1 MCELRSLLLP
11 TRKQILI
18 ESCAGQ
24 YRETLTELLARIRAP
39 EGANLLQRAIAFIEE
54 QLVDLSD
61 ECPTELI
68 RNYRNAARHCLK
80 LIGRYRELSDES
92 DRHSDKID
100 ADRAYQSFAAE
111 RADMG
116 WENDTLRLTLL
127 LLLLQSEPDS
137 LDINILL
144 DGIDKAKT
152 IKTIQQPATPLRRLR
167 IYAHFLKELSSVD
180 SKVAPI
186 GALVERISSQLVVAA
201 PDPSTYTLTKEESDA
216 IEQAVQASRPKEREL
231 SPTEALKKEVTRI
244 STRIGSSIR
253 HIHRP
258 LIHYVP
264 HLSEARDFLAFLRSE
279 DKETS
284 DWVTVHALMSTFAL
298 PLLGMPTNRPV
309 HSRVTLVGNGLQ
321 IAAPRLRKRKADAES
336 GPAYEVVAD
345 ELNLPL
351 PRKLAHAADRFREA
365 GSELQGRANRAFN
378 SVARKSIYQFGYGFR
393 LNALHRLLPLRLGN
407 GTTVDATFLHLL
419 GLKEIERRDAGIH
432 YFSPSIHQIIT
443 VYRNGVAKLA
453 LELGLESWLDEGW
466 TDTPEQPGCFGASA
480 RPSSAALRN
489 LVTFLRTHAENT
501 RGNRPLPVR
510 IAAYNAQAALVT
522 VLFLASTGGRPVG
535 EVFPTNTAWDAA
547 NRVMLLSEKDSLLYR
562 STRLLFGPELLV
574 AEVEDLHKRRANLE
588 VQYGRRFNPEFAVTL
603 LAADG
608 TELPPTIANLRAMIP
623 GFSELWPWPNDILRH
638 HFRSRL
644 WELGTEAWALDAAMG
659 HFPKSKTPDTS
670 LATRPIG
677 ESVIPVLSHVD
688 TLLNEIGF

>member
-1 MCELRSLLLP
+1 MLP
-11 TRKQILI
+11 TRKQVILD
-18 ESCAGQ
+18 SCASQ
-24 YRETLTELLARIRAP
+24 YREKLTELLGRIRTP
-39 EGANLLQRAIAFIEE
+39 DGANLLQRAIAFIEE
-54 QLVDLSD
+54 QLVELSD

-68 RNYRNAARHCLK
+68 KNYRDAARHCIK
-80 LIGRYRELSDES
+80 LLARHRDMSDES
-92 DRHSDKID
+92 DRHADTIG
-100 ADRAYQSFAAE
+100 ADRIYKAFAVEQAE
-111 RADMG
+111 SR
-116 WENDTLRLTLL
+116 WESDTLRLTLFL
-127 LLLLQSEPDS
+127 VLLQGEPDS
-137 LDINILL
+137 PDIEILL
-144 DGIDKAKT
+144 AGIDKTK
-152 IKTIQQPATPLRRLR
+152 IFENHQLPATPLRRLQF
-167 IYAHFLKELSSVD
+167 YSHFLRELSPFD
-180 SKVAPI
+180 SKMAAI
-186 GALVERISSQLVVAA
+186 GAIVERISSQLVVAA
-201 PDPSTYTLTKEESDA
+201 LDPSTYTLTKEESDA
-216 IEQAVQASRPKEREL
+216 IEQKVQESRPKEREL

-258 LIHYVP
+258 LVHYVP
-264 HLSEARDFLAFLRSE
+264 HLCEARDFLAFLKHE

-284 DWVTVHALMSTFAL
+284 DWVAVHALTSTFAL
-298 PLLGMPTNRPV
+298 PLLGIPTNRQV
-309 HSRVTLVGNGLQ
+309 HSRVTLVGSGLQ

-336 GPAYEVVAD
+336 RPEYEVVAD
-345 ELNLPL
+345 ELILPL
-351 PRKLAHAADRFREA
+351 PKKLARTTGRLREA
-365 GSELQGRANRAFN
+365 GSELQEKANRAFN
-378 SVARKSIYQFGYGFR
+378 SVARKSMNQFGYGFR
-393 LNALHRLLPLRLGN
+393 LNALHRLLPLHLGN
-407 GTTVDATFLHLL
+407 GTTVDATLLHLL
-419 GLKEIERRDAGIH
+419 GLTEIERRDAGIH
-432 YFSPSIHQIIT
+432 YFSPSIDRIIK
-443 VYRNGVAKLA
+443 VYQDGVAKLA
-453 LELGLESWLDEGW
+453 QELDLGSWLDEGW

-535 EVFPTNTAWDAA
+535 EVFPTNTAWDAG